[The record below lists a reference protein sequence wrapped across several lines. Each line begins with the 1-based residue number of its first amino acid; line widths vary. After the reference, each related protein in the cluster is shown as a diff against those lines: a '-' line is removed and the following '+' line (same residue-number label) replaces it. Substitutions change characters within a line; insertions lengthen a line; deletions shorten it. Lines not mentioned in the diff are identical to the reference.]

1 MPPLLTVTGRDVLF
15 AHWPVDPSALRPHVP
30 DPFSVATFDGAAQVS
45 VLALENVSVA
55 PASLS
60 VPRPLRRG
68 FPQLNLRTYVEYG
81 DTTGVYFLS
90 LDSGSRAG
98 AAVGRRLFGLPF
110 RPARGRIT
118 RTDDTVRFASRR
130 EAADGGPAA
139 TFQAR
144 YRPDGE
150 PYTAAPDS
158 VESFCIERFRYLF
171 PASDATRSLPG
182 VGDDDRVVVG
192 RIEREPWTLRP
203 VAATIRTNTL
213 FEAAG
218 LPTPDA
224 EPDLRY
230 SPGFEMGVLRPE
242 TLD

>member
-15 AHWPVDPSALRPHVP
+15 ANWPVDPSVLRPHVP
-30 DPFSVATFDGAAQVS
+30 EPLSVATFDGAARVS
-45 VLALENVSVA
+45 VLALENVSVV
-55 PASLS
+55 PGSVS

-68 FPQLNLRTYVEYG
+68 FQQCNLRTYVEYG
-81 DTTGVYFLS
+81 DTTGVHFLS
-90 LDSGSRAG
+90 LDSGSRVG

-118 RTDDTVRFASRR
+118 RTDDTVRFTSRR
-130 EAADGGPAA
+130 EADDDSVAV
-139 TFQAR
+139 FQAR
-144 YRPDGE
+144 YRPEGE

-182 VGDDDRVVVG
+182 VGDDGRVVVG
-192 RIEREPWTLRP
+192 HIEREPWTLRP
-203 VAATIRTNTL
+203 VDATIRTNTL
-213 FEAAG
+213 FDAAG
-218 LPTPDA
+218 LPTPDTA
-224 EPDLRY
+224 PELRY

>member
-15 AHWPVDPSALRPHVP
+15 AHWPVDPSTLRPHVP
-30 DPFSVATFDGAAQVS
+30 DPLSVATFDGAARVS

-55 PASLS
+55 PGSLS

-110 RPARGRIT
+110 QPARGRIS
-118 RTDDTVRFASRR
+118 RTDDTVRFTSRR
-130 EAADGGPAA
+130 EVDDGPTAA
-139 TFQAR
+139 FQAR
-144 YRPDGE
+144 YRPDGK
-150 PYTAAPDS
+150 PYTAAPDT

-192 RIEREPWTLRP
+192 RIGREPWTLRP
-203 VAATIRTNTL
+203 VDATVRTNTL
-213 FEAAG
+213 FDAAG
-218 LPTPDA
+218 LP
-224 EPDLRY
+224 EPEAGPELRY
-230 SPGFEMGVLRPE
+230 SPGFEMDVLRPE